1 MAPSPA
7 HTSFPHCYLGDRLS
21 CIVSFSS
28 SFPLFHP
35 NCSLTTPPP
44 LETLIQT
51 EALELTTCP
60 RALIYER
67 GEPKLSYQNRP
78 VFHPFIWHLK
88 SNYTNMLHCKTRAHC
103 SKFRLLAVWEE
114 TEGKKQKSHPMISLC
129 TDSTVLTKRT
139 NIKCTCTPYTSLTMY
154 VPLQNMNCVT
164 RVFIQYCFFSGED
177 FSVTCLCVLNWLYWM

>member
-7 HTSFPHCYLGDRLS
+7 HTSFPHCYFGDRLS
-21 CIVSFSS
+21 CIVPFSS

-60 RALIYER
+60 LALIYER

-88 SNYTNMLHCKTRAHC
+88 SNYTNMVHGKTRAHC

-114 TEGKKQKSHPMISLC
+114 TEGKKQKSPSNDIFMYWYNSSNK
-129 TDSTVLTKRT
+129 TYQYKVKVL
-139 NIKCTCTPYTSLTMY
+139 S
-154 VPLQNMNCVT
+154 Q
-164 RVFIQYCFFSGED
+164 
-177 FSVTCLCVLNWLYWM
+177 

>member
-88 SNYTNMLHCKTRAHC
+88 SNYTNMVHGKTRAHC
-103 SKFRLLAVWEE
+103 SKFRFGSVDLWQWWWWSWSWWRWRRSPSKYSCWHVSVFVHR
-114 TEGKKQKSHPMISLC
+114 GRKSEKHSCQSDHIFSC
-129 TDSTVLTKRT
+129 TDTK
-139 NIKCTCTPYTSLTMY
+139 
-154 VPLQNMNCVT
+154 
-164 RVFIQYCFFSGED
+164 
-177 FSVTCLCVLNWLYWM
+177 